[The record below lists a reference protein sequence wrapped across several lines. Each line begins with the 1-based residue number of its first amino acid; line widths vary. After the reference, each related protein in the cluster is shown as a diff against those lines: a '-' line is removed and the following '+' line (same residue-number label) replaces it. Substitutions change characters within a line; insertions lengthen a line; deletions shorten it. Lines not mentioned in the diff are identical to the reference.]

1 MAKTGIAKATPTSTF
16 NGQSYMIVFDEVTDY
31 AASDIDVA
39 TITKHGFDVGQVFQG
54 STTWNGEDPSFEDV
68 LDEQGDIIIS
78 NPTKGNYG
86 FDFEMADFSS
96 EKFKTFLK
104 GADISSLGTGS
115 AFGTSAT
122 ATATTEEMPIIERP
136 VALVND
142 TSKKAVFFP
151 RARILTGPAMEDKLF
166 VLKSVCKAQECNV
179 AGKLGTFM
187 LIDKIALVDESG
199 V

>member
-31 AASDIDVA
+31 AAPNIDVA

-115 AFGTSAT
+115 AFGTTAT
-122 ATATTEEMPIIERP
+122 AVATTEEMPIIERP

-151 RARILTGPAMEDKLF
+151 KARILTGPAMEDKLF
-166 VLKSVCKAQECNV
+166 VFKAVCKAQECNV
-179 AGKLGTFM
+179 ADKLGTFM
-187 LIDKIALVDESG
+187 LIDKIALAEETG

>member
-31 AASDIDVA
+31 AASNIDVA

-104 GADISSLGTGS
+104 GADIASLGTGS
-115 AFGTSAT
+115 AFGSSAT

-136 VALVND
+136 IALVND

-151 RARILTGPAMEDKLF
+151 KARILTGPAMEDKLF
-166 VLKSVCKAQECNV
+166 VLKSVCKAQECNI

-187 LIDKIALVDESG
+187 LIDKIALVDETG
-199 V
+199 E

>member
-31 AASDIDVA
+31 AASDIDAA

-68 LDEQGDIIIS
+68 LDEHGDIIIS

-96 EKFKTFLK
+96 
-104 GADISSLGTGS
+104 
-115 AFGTSAT
+115 
-122 ATATTEEMPIIERP
+122 
-136 VALVND
+136 
-142 TSKKAVFFP
+142 
-151 RARILTGPAMEDKLF
+151 
-166 VLKSVCKAQECNV
+166 
-179 AGKLGTFM
+179 
-187 LIDKIALVDESG
+187 
-199 V
+199 